1 MDIYS
6 IENNQQE
13 MTIDLKKYLILFW
26 QWAWLIIIVTVL
38 AGTAAYFLSRRITPT
53 YQASATA
60 LVQVPTVNVT
70 DYSAAITSEY
80 LSRTYSQIMTNTSVM
95 EETISQL
102 GLQMVPQQLAGMI
115 TVQEVQNSQL
125 IRLSV
130 VSTNPQLAARIANT
144 VIEVFSSEIQEQQ
157 TKRFA
162 LSKSSLETR
171 MADIENQI
179 NEFGNQLQDAT
190 TDEDIDRIETKIAQ
204 YQGIFSTLLNSY
216 EQIRLSEAQTM
227 TSVTLIEPAS
237 IPSVPF
243 RPRVLMNTALA
254 GLTGFLLTAGAIFAL
269 EAMDDTIKTPDDIKH
284 RLDLPVLGIIDSFP
298 QDDNNGGG
306 LIAIKMPRSPIT
318 ESFRTLRTNVQFASI
333 DRDLKSLL
341 VTSAE
346 PTEGKTTIVANL
358 AVVFAQSGRKT
369 VIIDADLRRPD
380 VHKKFDIS
388 NSEGLTSIFYR
399 QTDNHF
405 NSEDKIVKYPIDNL
419 QILTSGKLPP
429 NPSEILSSVKMKHL
443 IEKIKADNDVVIIDS
458 PPILAVTDGVVLSP
472 LVDGVLI
479 VVAPGKTTYTAAKN
493 MIEQLQRS
501 KARIL
506 GVVIKFMDGRGRRY
520 ARRYGYATRSRYEH
534 YYQSDEK

>member
-1 MDIYS
+1 
-6 IENNQQE
+6 
-13 MTIDLKKYLILFW
+13 
-26 QWAWLIIIVTVL
+26 L
-38 AGTAAYFLSRRITPT
+38 AGTAAYFFSRRITPT

-60 LVQVPTVNVT
+60 FVQVPSVNVT

-80 LSRTYSQIMTNTSVM
+80 LSRTYSQIMTNTAVM

-102 GLQMVPQQLAGMI
+102 RLQMSPQQLAGMI
-115 TVQEVQNSQL
+115 AVQEVQNSQL

-130 VSTNPQLAARIANT
+130 VSTNPRLAARIANT
-144 VIEVFSSEIQEQQ
+144 VIEVFASEIQEQQ

-179 NEFGNQLQDAT
+179 NEFGNQLQNAT

-227 TSVTLIEPAS
+227 TSVTLIEPAT
-237 IPSVPF
+237 IPSAPF

-254 GLTGFLLTAGAIFAL
+254 GLTGFLLTTGAIFAL
-269 EAMDDTIKTPDDIKH
+269 EALDDTIKTPDDIKH

-399 QTDNHF
+399 QIDNHF
-405 NSEDKIVKYPIDNL
+405 NSEDKIVKSPIDNL

-429 NPSEILSSVKMKHL
+429 IPQKSS
-443 IEKIKADNDVVIIDS
+443 
-458 PPILAVTDGVVLSP
+458 P
-472 LVDGVLI
+472 
-479 VVAPGKTTYTAAKN
+479 
-493 MIEQLQRS
+493 R
-501 KARIL
+501 
-506 GVVIKFMDGRGRRY
+506 
-520 ARRYGYATRSRYEH
+520 
-534 YYQSDEK
+534 

>member
-13 MTIDLKKYLILFW
+13 MTIDLKKYLFLFW

-60 LVQVPTVNVT
+60 LVQVPSVNIT
-70 DYSAAITSEY
+70 DYSATITSEY

-102 GLQMVPQQLAGMI
+102 SLQMSPQQLAGMI

-179 NEFGNQLQDAT
+179 NEFGNQLQNAT

-227 TSVTLIEPAS
+227 TSVTLIEPANVPNS
-237 IPSVPF
+237 PF

-284 RLDLPVLGIIDSFP
+284 RLDLPVLGIIDSFS
-298 QDDNNGGG
+298 QGDNNGGG
-306 LIAIKMPRSPIT
+306 LIAVKMPRSPIT

-346 PTEGKTTIVANL
+346 PTEGKTTIAANL

-369 VIIDADLRRPD
+369 VIIDADMRRPD

-399 QTDNHF
+399 KIDNQIKG
-405 NSEDKIVKYPIDNL
+405 EDKIVKSPIDNL

-429 NPSEILSSVKMKHL
+429 NPSEILASVKMKRL
-443 IEKIKADNDVVIIDS
+443 IERIKADNDVLIIDS
-458 PPILAVTDGVVLSP
+458 PPILAVTDAVILSP

-479 VVAPGKTTYTAAKN
+479 VVAPGKTTFTAAKN

-506 GVVIKFMDGRGRRY
+506 GVVIKFMDGRGKRY
-520 ARRYGYATRSRYEH
+520 ARRYGYATRSHYEH
-534 YYQSDEK
+534 YYKSDDE

>member
-13 MTIDLKKYLILFW
+13 MTIDLKKYLFLFW

-60 LVQVPTVNVT
+60 LVQVPSVNVS

-102 GLQMVPQQLAGMI
+102 RLQMSPQQLAGMI

-144 VIEVFSSEIQEQQ
+144 VIQVFSSEIQEQQ
-157 TKRFA
+157 AKRFA

-171 MADIENQI
+171 MTDIENQI
-179 NEFGNQLQDAT
+179 NEFGNQLQNAA

-216 EQIRLSEAQTM
+216 EQIRLSEAQSM
-227 TSVTLIEPAS
+227 TSVTLIEPANVPNS
-237 IPSVPF
+237 PF

-254 GLTGFLLTAGAIFAL
+254 GLTGFLLTAGSIFAL
-269 EAMDDTIKTPDDIKH
+269 EAMDDTIKTPDDIKN

-298 QDDNNGGG
+298 QDDHNGGG
-306 LIAIKMPRSPIT
+306 LIAVKMPRSPIT

-333 DRDLKSLL
+333 DRDLKSML

-346 PTEGKTTIVANL
+346 PTEGKTTIAANL

-369 VIIDADLRRPD
+369 VIIDADMRRPD

-399 QTDNHF
+399 KLDNHF
-405 NSEDKIVKYPIDNL
+405 NSEDKIVKSPIENL
-419 QILTSGKLPP
+419 QILSSGKLPP
-429 NPSEILSSVKMKHL
+429 NPSEILASVKMKRL
-443 IEKIKADNDVVIIDS
+443 IEKIKAENDILIIDS
-458 PPILAVTDGVVLSP
+458 PPILAVTDAVILSP

-479 VVAPGKTTYTAAKN
+479 VIAPGKTTFTAAKN

-506 GVVIKFMDGRGRRY
+506 GVVIKFMDGRGKRY
-520 ARRYGYATRSRYEH
+520 ARRYGYATRSRYDH
-534 YYQSDEK
+534 YYKSDDQ